1 MDVVLITMEKTEL
14 AEQVGAVRMEQLRL
28 MEGMV
33 PQECIVQ
40 VLMIKAAVAVA
51 VPGVAPME
59 RMEV

>member
-1 MDVVLITMEKTEL
+1 MGKTEL
-14 AEQVGAVRMEQLRL
+14 EELVEAVRMEQPCL

-40 VLMIKAAVAVA
+40 VQMTKAAVAVA
-51 VPGVAPME
+51 VPAAALME